1 MKKIIAEQYN
11 VNDESYKLI
20 QILVKDK
27 QSIKKDQP
35 IFNIETSKASVEISS
50 PYKGII
56 KILKKINDNIKV
68 GDELA
73 YMFENIVDL
82 EKFQKKYKNI
92 RNSQTNIKSD
102 ISAKALKLIQTRKL
116 DIEEIKKLNLRTE
129 KEIIEYE
136 KNRKK
141 NLKIGVSANIIEKFT
156 SEILPKS
163 KKLEIENLYKSK
175 NMLPCICG
183 IEITNFDI
191 LSFSKKNNLFFNN
204 FSPILIHIISKIIGR
219 YKNLNGF
226 FENNNRNYY
235 KKLNVSFTYNYNNVL
250 YSPVI
255 YDCKKN
261 SLEDIKLKM
270 INLTKKI
277 ISNEI
282 RTTDLSKGTF
292 TVSDLSLVNDLS
304 YQVPIIPAYTSCIL
318 GISLHKINKSL
329 NCCLVYDHQM
339 SSGKEA
345 SMFLY
350 KVVEEFN
357 KYR

>member
-56 KILKKINDNIKV
+56 KILKKINDDIKV

-73 YMFENIVDL
+73 YMFENIADL
-82 EKFQKKYKNI
+82 EKFQKKHKNI
-92 RNSQTNIKSD
+92 GNSKINIKSD

-116 DIEEIKKLNLRTE
+116 DVEKIKKLNLKTE

-136 KNRKK
+136 KNRKN
-141 NLKIGVSANIIEKFT
+141 NLKIGISANIIEKFT
-156 SEILPKS
+156 SEVLPKS
-163 KKLEIENLYKSK
+163 KKLEIENLHKSK

-183 IEITNFDI
+183 IEIKNFDI